1 MKNVFLY
8 NVCEQQVQ
16 NIQANV
22 DLLSLL
28 RNNEQDI
35 LAIIEKLR
43 NIEYFNSLITSAK
56 KIQTS
61 S

>member
-22 DLLSLL
+22 DLLALL